1 VNWERIKATQENKVS
16 KDSPLFAGISRSLPA
31 LARAQAVTERAATVG
46 FDWEKTEEVLA
57 KVDEELVELRD
68 AIARRQREGVEE
80 ELGDLLFSLV
90 NLSRFLGV
98 QAEEA
103 LRGTT
108 AKFLKRFRY
117 VEERLQGTGN
127 SLETASLAEMDRL
140 WEEAKQF
147 C

>member
-1 VNWERIKATQENKVS
+1 
-16 KDSPLFAGISRSLPA
+16 
-31 LARAQAVTERAATVG
+31 VG